1 MSVLTRTDVAKLIER
16 DEIKARLKA
25 LEQELK
31 PKIEA
36 AVKEAGNG
44 AEIRIGGHVVLVS
57 MMPHTNTSWKT
68 VAERVGT
75 AAEIAAVLDDC
86 RETTFY
92 SQAKV
97 VG

>member
-1 MSVLTRTDVAKLIER
+1 MSTLTRTDVAKLIER

-36 AVKEAGNG
+36 AVKEAGDG
-44 AEIRIGGHVVLVS
+44 AEIRVGGHVVVVS
-57 MMPHTNTSWKT
+57 MMPHTNVSWKT
-68 VAERVGT
+68 IAERVGT

-86 RETTFY
+86 RETTTHP
-92 SQAKV
+92 QARV
-97 VG
+97 VK